1 MHRDQ
6 LEGLQA
12 VFGQFLQHAV
22 PTGDAPL
29 T

>member
-6 LEGLQA
+6 LEGLQQ
-12 VFGQFLQHAV
+12 VFSQYLQHAV